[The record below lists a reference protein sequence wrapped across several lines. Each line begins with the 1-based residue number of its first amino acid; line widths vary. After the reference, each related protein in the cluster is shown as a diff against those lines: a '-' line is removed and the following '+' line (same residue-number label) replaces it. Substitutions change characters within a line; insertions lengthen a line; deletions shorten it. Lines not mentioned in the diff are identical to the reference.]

1 MMPAVWTIS
10 PAAIEAM
17 LAAMSLRQIALLF
30 VVGVAFGSMMMGAA
44 GVVIRWA
51 LRPVTRKWIDALD
64 TVSKHSEEW
73 SRAFDRIPPQGW
85 FDDVAEALKG
95 IAGQASEL
103 GMHAKNLLEIEDTVR
118 RLELEAKA
126 DHDKLLLL
134 HHDHEQIHGQDGA
147 FYRRRTDPAGCIG
160 QPIPV
165 DVLK

>member
-1 MMPAVWTIS
+1 MPFVWTIS

-30 VVGVAFGSMMMGAA
+30 VVSVAFNSMMMGAA

-51 LRPVTRKWIDALD
+51 LRPVTKRWVDALN
-64 TVSKHSEEW
+64 TVSEHAEEW

-85 FDDVAEALKG
+85 FDDVALELKG

-103 GMHAKNLLEIEDTVR
+103 AMHAKNLLEIEDAVR
-118 RLELEAKA
+118 RLEAETKA

-134 HHDHEQIHGQDGA
+134 HHDHEQIHGA